1 MRVQDVDGHRHSVA
15 AAEASGHQVADSPS
29 HQGRLG
35 EVAELGG
42 VGRDE
47 AQQWL
52 RGDFRGLTSQAD
64 DDLQPA
70 EALLVP
76 RL

>member
-1 MRVQDVDGHRHSVA
+1 VRVQDGDVHGHSVA
-15 AAEASGHQVADSPS
+15 AAEASGQQAAYAPS

-42 VGRDE
+42 IGGDE
-47 AQQWL
+47 AQQGL
-52 RGDFRGLTSQAD
+52 CGDFRGLTPQAD